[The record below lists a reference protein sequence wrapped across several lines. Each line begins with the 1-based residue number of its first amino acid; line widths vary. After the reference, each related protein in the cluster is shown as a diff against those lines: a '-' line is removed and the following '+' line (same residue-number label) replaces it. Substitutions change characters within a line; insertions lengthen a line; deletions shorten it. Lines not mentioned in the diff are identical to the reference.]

1 MALTNEQKRAILR
14 KVQKEVA
21 DGTPPPP
28 WSKFAKQE
36 PKPTPPPPKK

>member
-21 DGTPPPP
+21 DGTPPPS
-28 WSKFAKQE
+28 WSKFAE
-36 PKPTPPPPKK
+36 RKPSLPPKK